1 MPAIDKPLIL
11 SLRMKRQNL
20 TEPDHTP
27 YDDLFRLMSPV
38 PTTYWIEPG
47 SPPSVEYR
55 TAMDDAALNDRRR
68 LERTIIKGRFRG
80 GNVGYIFG
88 DEFSLHR
95 AAYCKEMPRFSETD
109 EIVRDTI
116 RREGGMNIGLIKEL
130 TGLLSKQIA
139 ASLQKMQKAFLV
151 FEDQVDRENDRAFY
165 LVEDEFRDLE
175 PDSPTRPEAAEE
187 LIRRFFHLNVFA
199 DQAMIRSLT
208 RFPAALV
215 KGVCCSMVERGVL
228 LSAQVS
234 DGQSGYILAEDI
246 SAVQEESPELSDR
259 IFILDLNDYYVKSH
273 ESLIKE
279 RFSHGDYK
287 TLKYIMYRGEFIGA
301 LRGYFRFGPDD
312 LEDVVLDL
320 SEREKIALGPAIIDA
335 IHRVYDPGEHHL
347 KRFDGKAL

>member
-1 MPAIDKPLIL
+1 MPVINKSRVI
-11 SLRMKRQNL
+11 SLRLKRQNL
-20 TEPDHTP
+20 TGPDHTP
-27 YDDLFRLMSPV
+27 YDELFRLMSPV
-38 PTTYWIEPG
+38 PTLYWIEPG
-47 SPPSVEYR
+47 SPPSIEYR
-55 TAMDDAALNDRRR
+55 TGLDDAALNDRRR
-68 LERTIIKGRFRG
+68 SERTIIKGRFRG

-109 EIVRDTI
+109 EIVYDTI

-139 ASLQKMQKAFLV
+139 ASLQKMQKAFII
-151 FEDQVDRENDRAFY
+151 FEDQVDGEKDRAFY
-165 LVEDEFRDLE
+165 LVEDEFQDRETDL
-175 PDSPTRPEAAEE
+175 PTRLEAAEE
-187 LIRRFFHLNVFA
+187 LIRRFFHMNVFA
-199 DQAMIRSLT
+199 DRAMIRSLT

-215 KGVCCSMVERGVL
+215 KEAVGAMVDRGVL
-228 LSAQVS
+228 LSAQIS

-246 SAVQEESPELSDR
+246 SAVREESPELPDR

-273 ESLIKE
+273 ESLIKK
-279 RFSHGDYK
+279 RFSHGEYK

-347 KRFDGKAL
+347 KRFEGRAL